1 MRTMPHGYTNHTV
14 GDAAS
19 VEKAYKGPDAELRSR
34 RERSALVALRGL
46 LPVPAV
52 LATRAGTLTVEFVHG
67 VHGQDLVQAGHAAD
81 VLRACG
87 DLLRRL
93 QDLPAD
99 LLGLPASAG
108 QVLVHGDFGPNN
120 ILFEPGTHAVH
131 ALLDWEFAHVGEPV
145 EDLAWCEWIVRT
157 HHPEQR
163 AALGEF
169 HAAYTAGGRSL
180 PLWPV
185 RQAAM
190 VDRCRELGEFC
201 QRWEAGGPGVRQ
213 WEGRASATAAWIE

>member
-1 MRTMPHGYTNHTV
+1 M
-14 GDAAS
+14 
-19 VEKAYKGPDAELRSR
+19 
-34 RERSALVALRGL
+34 
-46 LPVPAV
+46 
-52 LATRAGTLTVEFVHG
+52 
-67 VHGQDLVQAGHAAD
+67 QAGHAAD

-120 ILFEPGTHAVH
+120 ILFEPGTHAVR
-131 ALLDWEFAHVGEPV
+131 ALLDWEYAHVGEPV

-169 HAAYTAGGRSL
+169 HAGYTAGGRSL
-180 PLWPV
+180 PPWPV
-185 RQAAM
+185 RRAAM